1 MDLITTLTADLT
13 AWVVDAAGAPWV
25 YLLVFICC
33 TVDGFFPPFP
43 SESVVVGL
51 ASLIVTQG
59 TPNPWLLMLAAALGA
74 FIGDN
79 TAYAIG
85 RGIGL
90 TRFRWMRRPRAQRSF
105 AWASSEL
112 DKRAASLLLV
122 GRFLPIGR
130 VAVNLAAGTTG
141 YPRRRFVAL
150 SALAG
155 STWGAYSVGIGA
167 LAGAWFTG
175 NQLLGVAVAI
185 GVAVLIGFAV
195 DRILTAAQGTARTG
209 VLPAPAG
216 GPDLPDLGQA
226 A

>member
-90 TRFRWMRRPRAQRSF
+90 TRFRWMRRPRARRSF

-130 VAVNLAAGTTG
+130 VAVNLAAGPPAIPGAASSPFPHSPEAPGVPT
-141 YPRRRFVAL
+141 R
-150 SALAG
+150 SG
-155 STWGAYSVGIGA
+155 SGRW
-167 LAGAWFTG
+167 
-175 NQLLGVAVAI
+175 
-185 GVAVLIGFAV
+185 
-195 DRILTAAQGTARTG
+195 
-209 VLPAPAG
+209 PAPGSPATSSWAS
-216 GPDLPDLGQA
+216 PSPSVSRC
-226 A
+226 